1 MILRDFRIGWRLLL
15 QHPAYSLVVT
25 GGLAIGFAAC
35 FLLFGFV
42 AFCLNYNSTI
52 PDNDRLVLVKQRIN
66 IFQRPEWEA
75 IAFLPLRDVALASGT
90 VAQASIARQ
99 IDVPL
104 RVGSELRAVNLQ
116 VVDPAFQ
123 SMFAVVALEG
133 DLQAAL
139 TQADGIALTVS
150 GARKLFGGAPVLGR
164 TVDVGGAVLQVRAL
178 LPDPPANS
186 TQLYDALAGTNSSAW
201 RERETA
207 MTNWTRAGLYLKL
220 KPGASSAAL
229 TALLQ
234 QASDRSPL
242 TQQMRS
248 VAAGMLNGGK
258 VSDIGLLP
266 LRDAYFDADL
276 AAGHA
281 AERYGQRSSV
291 YSLAAG
297 GLLILLLATINYVNL
312 ATVRTLRRQREIGIS
327 KLLGAGAW
335 RLVRQFLSEAVLTT
349 VLASAVGLILA
360 WLLLP
365 VFSDLVN
372 RPLDGIFTVRACAVA
387 LAFGAFIGVCAGAYP
402 AWLAHHALPGPA
414 LAGRGNTETI
424 AGLWIRRVL
433 TIAQFASAMAL
444 SALALAVS
452 WQAYFASH
460 ASPGFDPAHL
470 LVMTLPSY
478 AQDTPLNAGFVAQ
491 LRRLPGIE
499 GVAAMSEAVGREGA
513 RITNRLR
520 GKDGRDVS
528 MEAKYVSPEWFELH
542 QLHAVHGEAFDP
554 RRDAVDNQQSGRVM
568 VNAAGALALGYATPQ
583 EAVGKLVTVDYRII
597 GIAPEVRFQGVR
609 AASRAV
615 VYMVRPTPVLSI
627 RTSDSVQAAYDNIA
641 PLWRRHFPNDIMEIK
656 TQQAVLAERYAGDA
670 RLMRIL
676 AAASAIAIALAGFGI
691 YVLSAYSV
699 QRRRREIVLRKL
711 HGAGRIDIAL
721 LMVRE
726 FSVPVA
732 AGAVIGLP
740 LAWLAIQRYLAGY
753 VERAPMGV
761 WPLAAAVALALLL
774 ALLATARHTLVAL
787 RMAPSLALHD

>member
-35 FLLFGFV
+35 FLLFGYV

-66 IFQRPEWEA
+66 IFPRPEWEA
-75 IAFLPLRDVALASGT
+75 IAFLPLRDVALASGM
-90 VAQASIARQ
+90 VAQASIAKQ

-116 VVDPAFQ
+116 IVDAAFQ
-123 SMFAVVALEG
+123 SMFAVAALEG
-133 DLQAAL
+133 DLSAAL
-139 TQADGIALTVS
+139 TQADGLALTVS
-150 GARKLFGGAPVLGR
+150 GARKLFGGDTVLGR

-186 TQLYDALAGTNSSAW
+186 TQLYEALAGTNSSAW

-220 KPGASSAAL
+220 KPGASTAAL

-258 VSDIGLLP
+258 VSDISLLP

-276 AAGHA
+276 AAGHT
-281 AERYGQRSSV
+281 AEHYGQRSSV

-335 RLVRQFLSEAVLTT
+335 RLARQFLSEAVLTT
-349 VLASAVGLILA
+349 VLAAGAGLILA

-372 RPLDGIFTVRACAVA
+372 RPLDDIFTLRACAVA
-387 LAFGAFIGVCAGAYP
+387 LAFAACTGVGAGAYP

-444 SALALAVS
+444 SAMALAVS
-452 WQAYFASH
+452 WQTYFASH

-470 LVMTLPSY
+470 LVLPLPSY
-478 AQDTPLNAGFVAQ
+478 ARDTPLNAGFVEQ

-499 GVAAMSEAVGREGA
+499 GVAAISEAVGREGA
-513 RITNRLR
+513 RSTNRLR
-520 GKDGRDVS
+520 GKDGHDVS
-528 MEAKYVSPEWFELH
+528 MEAKYVSPEWFEVH
-542 QLHAVHGEAFDP
+542 RLHAVYGETFDA

-568 VNAAGALALGYATPQ
+568 VNAAGALTLGYATPQ
-583 EAVGKLVTVDYRII
+583 EAVGKLVTTDYRII

-609 AASRAV
+609 APSRAV
-615 VYMVRPTPVLSI
+615 VYLVRPEPVLSI
-627 RTSDSVQAAYDNIA
+627 RTSDSLQAAYDNIA

-656 TQQAVLAERYAGDA
+656 TQQAVLAERYADDA

-711 HGAGRIDIAL
+711 HGAGRVDIAL

-726 FSVPVA
+726 FSMPVA

-753 VERAPMGV
+753 AERAPMGV

-774 ALLATARHTLVAL
+774 ALLATARHTLAAL
-787 RMAPSLALHD
+787 RMPPSLALHD